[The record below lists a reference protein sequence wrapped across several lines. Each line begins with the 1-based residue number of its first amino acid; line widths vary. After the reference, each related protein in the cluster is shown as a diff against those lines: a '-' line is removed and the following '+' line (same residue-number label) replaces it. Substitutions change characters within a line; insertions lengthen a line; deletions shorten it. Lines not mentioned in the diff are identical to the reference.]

1 MRKPL
6 IYKIINTE
14 TEDFYLGSS
23 TNFKKRK
30 TEHLYD
36 LRHNCHHS
44 KYLQNAWNKYGED
57 KFEFIIFKD
66 YKAKTSNKDLKSR
79 EQNYIDKFNPVYNVN
94 RNASGWCNDFVP
106 VVQLSV
112 TDKIIKYYP
121 SIMQAN
127 IELGIDPYNVGIT
140 SMTHGRQNSAHG
152 YKWVDNRERKSREV
166 IIEESKKRN
175 EGITPVQQIDL
186 ITGEVIN
193 EGYAQKFTEL
203 GFDSSA
209 IRKVMKGEYSNHKGY
224 FFRKYEPYPEKKYF
238 LGVDSGKKGAFV
250 LLDKSGTIAYK
261 TPIFIN
267 DSNEYDLDRINKYIY
282 DYKDYI
288 FKAGLEEVHSIFGT
302 TKSTAFKMGFG
313 LGILKGIFVANNLDT
328 LFPAPK
334 EWQNVVWEEIVY
346 EKGSKKTK
354 DTKATSLVNA
364 NRIFPEET
372 FLSSSRS
379 SNPHDGLVDAALIA
393 YYIKL
398 KFNG

>member
-6 IYKIINTE
+6 IYKIVNTE
-14 TEDFYLGSS
+14 TKEFYLGSS
-23 TNFKKRK
+23 TNFNKRK

-57 KFEFIIFKD
+57 KFEFIVFKD
-66 YKAKTSNKDLKSR
+66 YKAKASNKDLKSR
-79 EQNYIDKFNPVYNVN
+79 EQNYIDKFNPAYNVN

-127 IELGIDPYNVGIT
+127 IELGLDPYNVGIT
-140 SMTHGRQNSAHG
+140 SMTHGRQKSAHG
-152 YKWVDNRERKSREV
+152 YKWVDNRDRKSRDV
-166 IIEESKKRN
+166 IIEESKKRGN
-175 EGITPVQQIDL
+175 GITPVQQINL
-186 ITGEVIN
+186 ITGEVIE
-193 EGYAQKFTEL
+193 EGYSQKFTEL
-203 GFDSSA
+203 GFDPSA
-209 IRKVMKGEYSNHKGY
+209 IRKVIKGEYSNHKGFY
-224 FFRKYEPYPEKKYF
+224 FRKYEPYPEKKYF

-250 LLDKSGTIAYK
+250 LLDKSGNIAYK
-261 TPIFIN
+261 TPIFMD

-288 FKAGLEEVHSIFGT
+288 FKSGLEEVHSIFGT

-313 LGILKGIFVANNLDT
+313 LGILKGIFAANNLDT

-334 EWQNVVWEEIVY
+334 EWQNVVWEEIIY
-346 EKGSKKTK
+346 EEGSKKTK
-354 DTKATSLVNA
+354 DTKATSLLNA

-372 FLSSSRS
+372 FLASSRS
-379 SNPHDGLVDAALIA
+379 SKPHDGIVDAALIA
-393 YYIKL
+393 YYVKL
-398 KFNG
+398 KMNG